1 MEMFSTMET
10 IVNCLL
16 MMIAALLATSVGVFS
31 LEVVAAIALPQRPC
45 TRLPNRGPRPRLA
58 ALVPAHNESTGV
70 LPTLADIQSQL
81 LSGDRLL
88 VVADNCTDD
97 TAAVAAAR
105 GVEVIERHDATR
117 IGKGYALEWGV
128 RHLSLDAPEIVV
140 VIDADCRLAD
150 DSMERLAFSCKS
162 TGRPTQALNLM
173 TGPKSKINYQVA
185 EFAWRVKNWIRP
197 LGLTAVDLPC
207 QLMGT
212 GMAFPWSVIR
222 SANLGNG
229 RVVEDLILGLDLTL
243 AGHPP
248 LFCPSARV
256 MSEFPTSVKGAK
268 TQRQRWEHG
277 HIDTIRR
284 TAPRLLIDALTRRNW
299 DLLALALDL
308 SVPPLSL
315 LGILILGMIG
325 VSGLVASLG
334 FSSVALVVSIASLFA
349 FAIATFLAWFK
360 CGRDV
365 LPVGAI
371 LWTIPYI
378 IGKLTLYSELVLG
391 KISSE
396 WIRTDRRKSE

>member
-1 MEMFSTMET
+1 
-10 IVNCLL
+10 
-16 MMIAALLATSVGVFS
+16 
-31 LEVVAAIALPQRPC
+31 
-45 TRLPNRGPRPRLA
+45 
-58 ALVPAHNESTGV
+58 
-70 LPTLADIQSQL
+70 
-81 LSGDRLL
+81 
-88 VVADNCTDD
+88 
-97 TAAVAAAR
+97 
-105 GVEVIERHDATR
+105 
-117 IGKGYALEWGV
+117 
-128 RHLSLDAPEIVV
+128 
-140 VIDADCRLAD
+140 
-150 DSMERLAFSCKS
+150 
-162 TGRPTQALNLM
+162 
-173 TGPKSKINYQVA
+173 
-185 EFAWRVKNWIRP
+185 
-197 LGLTAVDLPC
+197 
-207 QLMGT
+207 
-212 GMAFPWSVIR
+212 
-222 SANLGNG
+222 
-229 RVVEDLILGLDLTL
+229 
-243 AGHPP
+243 
-248 LFCPSARV
+248 

-325 VSGLVASLG
+325 VSGLAASLG
-334 FSSVALVVSIASLFA
+334 SSSVALVVSIASLFA
-349 FAIATFLAWFK
+349 FAIATFLAWFR